1 MDVGLQ
7 FHLPSHPALTVPE
20 IVDLGRIAADGG
32 VRQLWVT
39 DNLGSRN
46 AFVVLAALA
55 SNVAAD
61 LGTAIMV
68 QYFRNPVD
76 AADALAAVTEV
87 MDGDVLSV
95 GIGRGNVRT
104 PRFVQTPK
112 PLSTMRETACT
123 LRRLFDG
130 GEVVAEDVPTLA
142 EYFNWAPGASFRLK
156 FPPARPVRVL
166 CGGDGP
172 KSLAIG
178 GEHMDGLLCG
188 TTFQPIA
195 KMGYL
200 ESQLRFF
207 DDAAANAARPLP
219 LDRVVEIKISLT
231 RDPAASRA
239 FARRG
244 VGSRVLSLRWRG
256 YGAEDLAR
264 LGISEDDVERLER
277 GTATTGGT
285 SQELAD
291 LVTDAMIDA
300 FYIAGDLGHCRDR
313 VREICET
320 AERHGF
326 RQLLFSGISPEF
338 EDGVRLLCDEIVPV
352 VGERRN

>member
-7 FHLPSHPALTVPE
+7 FHLPSHPALQVPE
-20 IVDLGRIAADGG
+20 IVDLARIATDGG

-55 SNVAAD
+55 SNVRAD

-68 QYFRNPVD
+68 QYFRNPID
-76 AADALAAVTEV
+76 AADSVAAVTEM
-87 MDGDVLSV
+87 MDGGSVSV

-112 PLSTMRETACT
+112 PVSMMRETAKA

-130 GEVVAEDVPTLA
+130 GEVTAEEFPTLA
-142 EYFNWAPGASFRLK
+142 DYFRYAAGASFKLK
-156 FPPARPVRVL
+156 FPPARPIRVL

-200 ESQLRFF
+200 DSQLRVF
-207 DDAAANAARPLP
+207 DDAAAQAGRVGP

-231 RDPAASRA
+231 RDGATSRE

-256 YGAEDLAR
+256 YGPEDLAR
-264 LGISEDDVERLER
+264 LGISEADVDRLEQAK
-277 GTATTGGT
+277 ATSGGT

-291 LVTDAMIDA
+291 LVTDPMIDA
-300 FYIAGDLGHCRDR
+300 FYIAGDLGYCRDR
-313 VREICET
+313 VVEIRET

-326 RQLLFSGISPEF
+326 RQLLFSGISPDF
-338 EDGVRLLCDEIVPV
+338 TDGVRLLCQEIVPLL
-352 VGERRN
+352 GDRPT